1 MTKNATVWL
10 PYAQMRTAPIPLE
23 VVATNGTTLTL
34 ADGRTLIDSV
44 ASWWTACHGYNHP
57 HIVAAIKQQA
67 EIMPHF
73 MLGGLVH
80 PQASRLAQRLCH
92 MLPGDLNYVFYS
104 ESGSVAVEI
113 AMKMALQYWINH
125 QEKQKSRFIFFENGY
140 HGDTFFTMS
149 VSSPADGIHPPFE
162 DVLPRQ
168 YIQPLPHSDS
178 MLEDFESWVSKNN
191 ATIAAVLIEP
201 LVQGAGG
208 MKMHEPE
215 TLQAIVEICQ
225 RHQVLVIADEVFTGF
240 GRTGTMFAI
249 EQSQIIPD
257 IICLSKALTGGTLP
271 LAATIARQH
280 VYDAF
285 LDDDANKGLMHGTTF
300 MGNAI
305 ACSAANASLD
315 LFEQEPRLNQVAD
328 IEGILKQSLS
338 NLLDVPGVRAV
349 RVKGAIGVV
358 QLAWHLEL
366 ELNWFKQQFIND
378 GIWCRPFADIVYIAP
393 ALTIETEALQR
404 ITASLTYWIQEW
416 SRRFYRI

>member
-1 MTKNATVWL
+1 
-10 PYAQMRTAPIPLE
+10 
-23 VVATNGTTLTL
+23 
-34 ADGRTLIDSV
+34 
-44 ASWWTACHGYNHP
+44 
-57 HIVAAIKQQA
+57 
-67 EIMPHF
+67 
-73 MLGGLVH
+73 
-80 PQASRLAQRLCH
+80 
-92 MLPGDLNYVFYS
+92 
-104 ESGSVAVEI
+104 
-113 AMKMALQYWINH
+113 
-125 QEKQKSRFIFFENGY
+125 
-140 HGDTFFTMS
+140 MS

-162 DVLPRQ
+162 DVLPSQ

-404 ITASLTYWIQEW
+404 ITTSLTHWIQEW